1 MIKFKKRPTPP
12 KDLPE
17 EAEIKQFF
25 NSKVLVRGNDARMY
39 KLTYQQ
45 LLEYYEVER

>member
-12 KDLPE
+12 KELPE
-17 EAEIKQFF
+17 EAEIKQFLD
-25 NSKVLVRGNDARMY
+25 SKVVIRGSDSRVY

-45 LLEYYEVER
+45 LLEYYEVE